1 MAKVQQEYD
10 DTKNRLDNNVK
21 KLELLNSE
29 IIQKKEQY
37 ADAILKV
44 QEIQKLEIE
53 VRQLTQPII
62 EDQGALKALARLDGV
77 ITSEVVESK

>member
-1 MAKVQQEYD
+1 MATGQQEYN

-21 KLELLNSE
+21 KLELLNAE
-29 IIQKKEQY
+29 IKQKKEQY

-44 QEIQKLEIE
+44 QEIQKLELE
-53 VRQLTQPII
+53 VGQLTQPII

-77 ITSEVVESK
+77 ISPEVVESK

>member
-1 MAKVQQEYD
+1 MATGQQEYD

-21 KLELLNSE
+21 KLELLNAE
-29 IIQKKEQY
+29 IKQKKEQY

-44 QEIQKLEIE
+44 QEIQKLELE
-53 VRQLTQPII
+53 VGQLTQPII

-77 ITSEVVESK
+77 ISPEVVESK

>member
-1 MAKVQQEYD
+1 MATGQQEYD

-21 KLELLNSE
+21 KLELLNAE
-29 IIQKKEQY
+29 IKQKKEEY

-44 QEIQKLEIE
+44 QEIQKLELE
-53 VRQLTQPII
+53 VGQLTQPII

-77 ITSEVVESK
+77 ITPEVVESK